1 MGLASLRGS
10 HNWPQRGLLMTT
22 NKSNTMIK
30 DASMAV
36 LPTDSL
42 FVCHAMGQGFQ
53 KTPSVFLTLHH

>member
-1 MGLASLRGS
+1 
-10 HNWPQRGLLMTT
+10 MTT

-42 FVCHAMGQGFQ
+42 FVCHAMGQDFQ